1 MGHRSENRR
10 RGCGYGGVKW
20 WQGDGRTVE
29 PRRQHGRRGALIP
42 EVRSDRRAGAITTK
56 ECPHGSDLRSVSA
69 FRNRGGADQRCLR
82 CDAKRCKRS
91 DDERRVREEVRRA
104 FVADLDSMQ
113 AQVVALANAL
123 PADKYSCRPAP
134 GVRSVGDVF
143 QHIASEYY
151 LYTPMAYGL
160 PPSTVIPS
168 GPDAMAQF
176 EKAST
181 QADVLKHRAERFTF
195 MRALVLGADVT
206 ALTGKRKLFGKER
219 TIAETSLIMSGD
231 LHEHLGQL
239 IAYSRMNGIKPPWSK

>member
-1 MGHRSENRR
+1 MAQIFGQSVRF
-10 RGCGYGGVKW
+10 V
-20 WQGDGRTVE
+20 TVV
-29 PRRQHGRRGALIP
+29 ALIG
-42 EVRSDRRAGAITTK
+42 VASVAM
-56 ECPHGSDLRSVSA
+56 PHVANAQMMNAESA
-69 FRNRGGADQRCLR
+69 T
-82 CDAKRCKRS
+82 
-91 DDERRVREEVRRA
+91 EVRRA

-181 QADVLKHRAERFTF
+181 QADVLKHLAESFTF